1 MSLFVPGITSGFA
14 FKGAKL
20 HEECI
25 ILKRK
30 LALGVRSI
38 LR

>member
-1 MSLFVPGITSGFA
+1 MSLSVPGITSGFA

-20 HEECI
+20 HEECVI
-25 ILKRK
+25 PKRK
-30 LALGVRSI
+30 LVLGMRSI